1 MVMNETEME
10 LFDVKFDDAC
20 SAFPHTERLHS
31 HTTKQHKHALWR
43 SPSRPLTMVKALVVV
58 EETSFFST
66 EFTTYAAESMAKY
79 REAMRVSW
87 EDEGDLSPRSA
98 SLRRKFK
105 RARTW
110 KAVLTAFPPS
120 VLGGIEDVYKE
131 CEEEE
136 EERIL
141 VHVET

>member
-58 EETSFFST
+58 EETSFLST
-66 EFTTYAAESMAKY
+66 EFSTYAAESMAKY

-87 EDEGDLSPRSA
+87 EDEGEPFFPQC
-98 SLRRKFK
+98 K
-105 RARTW
+105 
-110 KAVLTAFPPS
+110 PPS
-120 VLGGIEDVYKE
+120 QVQKSAHLEGGLGCLPSIRPRRDRGCIQRVRGGGRGMDPGP
-131 CEEEE
+131 C
-136 EERIL
+136 
-141 VHVET
+141 